1 MCVERVARDELGIQL
16 QAQSE
21 RLRLAMAVVDAAR
34 ALPPYRANMSDLAV
48 VRGKITALDAVTGDA
63 LATTLKVES
72 GCGRYGCDNEDCQRC
87 YHVDA
92 LATSTKKDGE

>member
-1 MCVERVARDELGIQL
+1 V
-16 QAQSE
+16 
-21 RLRLAMAVVDAAR
+21 
-34 ALPPYRANMSDLAV
+34 
-48 VRGKITALDAVTGDA
+48 
-63 LATTLKVES
+63 LATATPKVES